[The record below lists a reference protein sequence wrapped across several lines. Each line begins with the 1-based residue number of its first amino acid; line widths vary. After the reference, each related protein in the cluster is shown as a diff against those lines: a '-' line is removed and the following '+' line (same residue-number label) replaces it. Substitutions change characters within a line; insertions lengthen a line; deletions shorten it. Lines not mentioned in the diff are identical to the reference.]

1 MREGSMISFG
11 FFPFGFLFPLI
22 FFVIIARVAS
32 GHFRSSRRRRYVED
46 DYLDEHIRSIESRH
60 SSPRGASEE
69 ARIFKLAYR
78 LKGRLTVSDIVVETG
93 LGVSEAEQLIESMVD
108 NSHVRMEVDD
118 RGIVTYEFPEI
129 IRRFEEGA

>member
-1 MREGSMISFG
+1 MISFG
-11 FFPFGFLFPLI
+11 FFPFGFILPLI

-32 GHFRSSRRRRYVED
+32 GFVRSAHRRHTISHDRFDDELVALEDRSRRRPVVD
-46 DYLDEHIRSIESRH
+46 
-60 SSPRGASEE
+60 E

-93 LGVSEAEQLIESMVD
+93 LSVHEAEELIESMVD
-108 NSHVRMEVDD
+108 STRVRMEIDE

-129 IRRFEEGA
+129 IRRFEGQ

>member
-1 MREGSMISFG
+1 MISFG

-32 GHFRSSRRRRYVED
+32 GYFRSTHRRHRLSED
-46 DYLDEHIRSIESRH
+46 DYFDERIRSIEASR
-60 SSPRGASEE
+60 SRSRPANQE

-78 LKGRLTVSDIVVETG
+78 LKGRVTVSDVVVETG
-93 LGVSEAEQLIESMVD
+93 LGVHEAEELMESMVD
-108 NSHVRMEVDD
+108 STHVRMEVDD

-129 IRRFEEGA
+129 IRRFENES